1 VKKILIISHAMEIG
15 GAERALIGL
24 LNSFDQS
31 KYDIDLFL
39 ARHEGEFM
47 KYIPS
52 DINLLPTNQAKYLAV
67 PMINLLKEKQY
78 KMLYGRLKAKYLT
91 KRTVSK
97 LKLKPDNQIGLIYS
111 HLYTFKYINKICPE
125 VNYDL
130 AISFLTPHYICL
142 NKCNAKKKI
151 AWIHTDYSTIDIDIM
166 TELKMWEKFDYIA
179 SISDEC
185 TQTFLSK
192 FPILKNK
199 IVKIENIITK
209 KMIENK
215 ANDFILNEYDNDCI
229 KLLSIGR
236 FSNAKNFDNVPAIC
250 KEIVNMGI
258 NVKWYIIGYGKDEML
273 IKNKIQEYNMSNHVF
288 ILGKKE
294 NPYPYIKSCDIYIQP
309 SRYEG
314 KAVSV
319 REAQIL
325 CKPVVITNYPTSK
338 SQINDGVD
346 GIIVPMDNKKCAQ
359 MIVDFI
365 KNKEL
370 QNNIVQYLK
379 KHDYSNTNEVEKI
392 YQLMED

>member
-1 VKKILIISHAMEIG
+1 MEIG

>member
-1 VKKILIISHAMEIG
+1 MKKILIISHAMEIG

-111 HLYTFKYINKICPE
+111 HLYTFKYINKICQE